1 LQIGQWNYYNPDG
14 IKNYTVNGTTYL
26 VTNEGDEKD
35 YSGFSE
41 RTVVGASDYNLDP
54 PFIQMLGFKTIVQHG
69 RMSYQCLEIQMLDA
83 DFEEI
88 SCLERSFEFLI
99 LQPNN

>member
-1 LQIGQWNYYNPDG
+1 M
-14 IKNYTVNGTTYL
+14 NYTVNGTTYL

-54 PFIQMLGFKTIVQHG
+54 PFIQMLGFKNNRTTWKNE
-69 RMSYQCLEIQMLDA
+69 LPMLGNTDVGCR
-83 DFEEI
+83 F
-88 SCLERSFEFLI
+88 
-99 LQPNN
+99 